1 MTRDPALAG
10 PLTEPAAASMSSS
23 RRRLL
28 LVTGLAGAGRSTAL
42 KCLED
47 HGFEAVDNLP
57 LALLQHLVSGVSSAA
72 HLGALAIG
80 IDSRT
85 RDFSAEGLV
94 RTLQELKADS
104 RLDVRLLF
112 LDSDDE
118 TLRRRFSETR
128 RRHPLAPDRPVAD
141 GIAQER
147 RLIWPLQQVA
157 DLVIDTSDRTIGEFK
172 ALLAGQLGLE
182 GPSALAIT
190 VISFSYRLGLPRE
203 ADLVF
208 DVRFLDNPHYDP
220 VLRPLTG
227 EDARVGAVVESDP
240 AFAGFF
246 GGLTGLLLPLLPGFE
261 REGKSYLTVAIGCT
275 GGRHR
280 SVYVARRLAEWLEG
294 RGRHATLRHRDLDRG
309 LPEAAAQSQGTPHG
323 YSEGLVQGAG
333 SPAAIVEPREAG
345 RG

>member
-1 MTRDPALAG
+1 MSSQHALAA
-10 PLTEPAAASMSSS
+10 PEAAANDQDPNPQAS

-57 LALLQHLVSGVSSAA
+57 LALLPHLVSGVSAA
-72 HLGALAIG
+72 GQAPRSLAIG
-80 IDSRT
+80 IDART
-85 RDFSAEGLV
+85 RDFTAEGLAV
-94 RTLQELKADS
+94 LLQEMKGDPA
-104 RLDVRLLF
+104 LDVRLLF

-118 TLRRRFSETR
+118 TLRRRFTETR
-128 RRHPLAPDRPVAD
+128 RRHPMAPDRPVSD

-147 RLIWPLQQVA
+147 RLMFPLQQVA
-157 DLVIDTSDRTIGEFK
+157 DLVIDTSDRTIGDFK
-172 ALLAGQLGLE
+172 ALLAKQLGLE
-182 GPSALAIT
+182 GKSELAIT
-190 VISFSYRLGLPRE
+190 VVSFSYRLGLPRE

-227 EDARVGAVVESDP
+227 EDDRVGHAVESDP
-240 AFAGFF
+240 AFQGFF
-246 GGLTGLLLPLLPGFE
+246 GGMTGLLLPLLPGFE
-261 REGKSYLTVAIGCT
+261 REGKSYLTIAIGCT

-280 SVYVARRLAEWLEG
+280 SVHVARRLAQWLDTKG
-294 RGRHATLRHRDLDRG
+294 RKATVRHRDLDRSVAQ
-309 LPEAAAQSQGTPHG
+309 AAPVS
-323 YSEGLVQGAG
+323 
-333 SPAAIVEPREAG
+333 G

>member
-1 MTRDPALAG
+1 MSSQKALAA
-10 PLTEPAAASMSSS
+10 TEAASPLGHPRPQAS

-57 LALLQHLVSGVSSAA
+57 LALLPHLVSGVNASGEAPR
-72 HLGALAIG
+72 ALAIG

-85 RDFSAEGLV
+85 RDFTAEGLAAL
-94 RTLQELKADS
+94 LQDMKADPT
-104 RLDVRLLF
+104 LDVRLLF

-118 TLRRRFSETR
+118 TLRRRFTETR
-128 RRHPLAPDRPVAD
+128 RRHPMAPDRPVSD

-147 RLIWPLQQVA
+147 RLMFPLQQVA
-157 DLVIDTSDRTIGEFK
+157 DLVIDTSDRTIGDFK
-172 ALLAGQLGLE
+172 ALLATELGLE
-182 GPSALAIT
+182 GKSELAIT

-220 VLRPLTG
+220 ALRPLTG
-227 EDARVGAVVESDP
+227 EDERVGRAVEDDP
-240 AFAGFF
+240 AYDGFFAGM
-246 GGLTGLLLPLLPGFE
+246 TGLLWPLLPGFE
-261 REGKSYLTVAIGCT
+261 REGKSYLTIAIGCT

-280 SVYVARRLAEWLEG
+280 SVHVARRLAQWLEG
-294 RGRHATLRHRDLDRG
+294 KGRPAILRHRDLDRSVPPTSLSG
-309 LPEAAAQSQGTPHG
+309 SGAPQS
-323 YSEGLVQGAG
+323 
-333 SPAAIVEPREAG
+333 G

>member
-1 MTRDPALAG
+1 MSSQNALA
-10 PLTEPAAASMSSS
+10 EEAAAAEPKAPIGDPQAS

-57 LALLQHLVSGVSSAA
+57 LALLPHLVSGVAA
-72 HLGALAIG
+72 AGEAPQPAKIGSLAIG

-85 RDFSAEGLV
+85 RDFTAEGLA
-94 RTLQELKADS
+94 ELLLEMKRDAA
-104 RLDVRLLF
+104 LDVRLLF

-118 TLRRRFSETR
+118 TLRRRFTETR
-128 RRHPLAPDRPVAD
+128 RRHPLAPDRPVSD

-147 RLIWPLQQVA
+147 RLMFPLQQVA
-157 DLVIDTSDRTIGEFK
+157 DLVIDTSDRTIGDFK
-172 ALLAGQLGLE
+172 ALLATELGLE
-182 GPSALAIT
+182 DRSGLAIT

-220 VLRPLTG
+220 ALRPLTG
-227 EDARVGAVVESDP
+227 EDERVGCAVESDP
-240 AFAGFF
+240 AYEGFF
-246 GGLTGLLLPLLPGFE
+246 SGMTGLLLPLLPGFE
-261 REGKSYLTVAIGCT
+261 REGKSYLTIAIGCT

-280 SVYVARRLAEWLEG
+280 SVHVARRLAQWLEG
-294 RGRHATLRHRDLDRG
+294 KGRPAILRHRDVDRS
-309 LPEAAAQSQGTPHG
+309 AA
-323 YSEGLVQGAG
+323 
-333 SPAAIVEPREAG
+333 PAAPHSG

>member
-1 MTRDPALAG
+1 MSSQNALAA
-10 PLTEPAAASMSSS
+10 TEAAANSDDPRPQAL

-57 LALLQHLVSGVSSAA
+57 LALLPHLVSAVNAA
-72 HLGALAIG
+72 GEAPRALAIG

-94 RTLQELKADS
+94 ALLQDMKADPA
-104 RLDVRLLF
+104 LDVRLLF
-112 LDSDDE
+112 LVSDDE
-118 TLRRRFSETR
+118 TLRRRFTETR
-128 RRHPLAPDRPVAD
+128 RRHPLAPDRPVSD

-147 RLIWPLQQVA
+147 RLMFPLQQVA
-157 DLVIDTSDRTIGEFK
+157 DLVIDTSDRTIGDFK
-172 ALLAGQLGLE
+172 ALLARQLGLDGKSE
-182 GPSALAIT
+182 LAVT

-220 VLRPLTG
+220 ALRPLTG
-227 EDARVGAVVESDP
+227 EDERVGQAVEADP
-240 AFAGFF
+240 AYDGFFAGM
-246 GGLTGLLLPLLPGFE
+246 TGLLLPLLPGFE
-261 REGKSYLTVAIGCT
+261 REGKSYLTIAIGCT

-280 SVYVARRLAEWLEG
+280 SVHVARRLAQWLEEKG
-294 RGRHATLRHRDLDRG
+294 RPANLHHRDLDRG
-309 LPEAAAQSQGTPHG
+309 VPDSGLAAPEALQS
-323 YSEGLVQGAG
+323 
-333 SPAAIVEPREAG
+333 G

>member
-1 MTRDPALAG
+1 MTSQNALA
-10 PLTEPAAASMSSS
+10 TDPAAASHLSPKGTPA

-57 LALLQHLVSGVSSAA
+57 LALLQLLVSGVNAA
-72 HLGALAIG
+72 DAAPRALAIG
-80 IDSRT
+80 IDCRA
-85 RDFSAEGLV
+85 RDFTAEGLISL
-94 RTLQELKADS
+94 LQEMKADAA
-104 RLDVRLLF
+104 LDVRLLF

-118 TLRRRFSETR
+118 TLRRRFTETR
-128 RRHPLAPDRPVAD
+128 RRHPMAPDRPVSD

-147 RLIWPLQQVA
+147 RVMFPLQQVA
-157 DLVIDTSDRTIGEFK
+157 DLVIDTSDRTIGDFK
-172 ALLAGQLGLE
+172 ALLAAELGLDGKSE
-182 GPSALAIT
+182 LAIA

-220 VLRPLTG
+220 ALRPLTG
-227 EDARVGAVVESDP
+227 EDERVGRAVEKDP
-240 AFAGFF
+240 AYDGFFAGM
-246 GGLTGLLLPLLPGFE
+246 TGLLWPLLPGFE
-261 REGKSYLTVAIGCT
+261 REGKSYLTIAIGCT

-280 SVYVARRLAEWLEG
+280 SVHVARRLAQWLEG
-294 RGRHATLRHRDLDRG
+294 KGRPAILRHRDLDRSVPPTSLSG
-309 LPEAAAQSQGTPHG
+309 SGAPQS
-323 YSEGLVQGAG
+323 
-333 SPAAIVEPREAG
+333 G

>member
-1 MTRDPALAG
+1 MSSQKALAA
-10 PLTEPAAASMSSS
+10 TEAASPLGNPRPQAS

-57 LALLQHLVSGVSSAA
+57 LALLPHLVSGVNAA
-72 HLGALAIG
+72 GEAPQPSKIGALAIG

-85 RDFSAEGLV
+85 RDFTAEGLSAL
-94 RTLQELKADS
+94 LQEMKADPA
-104 RLDVRLLF
+104 LDVRLLF

-118 TLRRRFSETR
+118 TLRRRFTETR
-128 RRHPLAPDRPVAD
+128 RRHPMAPDRPVSD

-147 RLIWPLQQVA
+147 RLMFPLQQVA
-157 DLVIDTSDRTIGEFK
+157 DLVIDTSDRTIGDFK
-172 ALLAGQLGLE
+172 ALLATELGLE
-182 GPSALAIT
+182 GKTELAIT

-220 VLRPLTG
+220 ALRPLTG
-227 EDARVGAVVESDP
+227 EDERVGRAVEKDP
-240 AFAGFF
+240 AYDGFFAGM
-246 GGLTGLLLPLLPGFE
+246 TGLLWPLLPGFE
-261 REGKSYLTVAIGCT
+261 REGKSYLTIAIGCT

-280 SVYVARRLAEWLEG
+280 SVHVARRLAQWLEG
-294 RGRHATLRHRDLDRG
+294 KGRPAIVRHRDLDRG
-309 LPEAAAQSQGTPHG
+309 VSNT
-323 YSEGLVQGAG
+323 GLTGGDAPP
-333 SPAAIVEPREAG
+333 SG